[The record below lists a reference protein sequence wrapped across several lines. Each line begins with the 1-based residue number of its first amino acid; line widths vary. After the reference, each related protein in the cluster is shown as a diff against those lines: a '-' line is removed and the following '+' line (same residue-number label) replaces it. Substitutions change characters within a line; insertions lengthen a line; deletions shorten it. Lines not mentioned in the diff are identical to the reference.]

1 MGEDRLQL
9 RALSLTQPWA
19 SLVALGVK
27 RLETRSWQ
35 TAHRGP
41 LAIHASWGFPPSAR
55 RLCEEEPFLRLLEG
69 VGLDEDTLP
78 RRAVLGVCRLLGCHL
93 ITELEAQRIA
103 HLGAGEALHMGGAA
117 VVGVEAALGVRRFG
131 AAVVTRVEAA
141 LGDFGA
147 GRYAWELSEPRL
159 CRRPSPAPG
168 RLGVWRWETPVNFR
182 DLEPEIAALLQEGR

>member
-1 MGEDRLQL
+1 MGEDRLRL

-27 RLETRSWQ
+27 SVETRSWQ
-35 TAHRGP
+35 TAYRGP

-69 VGLDEDTLP
+69 AGLDEDTLP
-78 RRAVLGVCRLLGCHL
+78 RRAVLGVCRLRGCHL
-93 ITELEAQRIA
+93 ITELEAHRIA
-103 HLGAGEALHMGGAA
+103 HLGPDQSASLGGSI
-117 VVGVEAALGVRRFG
+117 
-131 AAVVTRVEAA
+131 VTRVEAA
-141 LGDFGA
+141 LGDFSA
-147 GRYAWELSEPRL
+147 RRYAWTLSEPRL
-159 CRRPSPAPG
+159 FSRPSPASG